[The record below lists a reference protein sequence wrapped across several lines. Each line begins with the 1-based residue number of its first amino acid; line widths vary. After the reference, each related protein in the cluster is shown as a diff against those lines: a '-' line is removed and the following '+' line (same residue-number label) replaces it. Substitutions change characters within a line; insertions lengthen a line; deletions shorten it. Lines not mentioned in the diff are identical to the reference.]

1 MAVLKEF
8 REFAVKGN
16 VVDMA
21 VGIIIGG
28 AFGKIVDSLVNHIV
42 MPVISSLLGGK
53 IDFTNLFIVLGSVP
67 DGIPR
72 TFDALKKAGI
82 PIFAYGN
89 FITISIN
96 FILLAFVIFQ
106 MVKVVNRIRS
116 AEAPS
121 PAVTPEDIILLREIR
136 DSLQNKKGDWFKW
149 NYLN

>member
-16 VVDMA
+16 VVDLA

-28 AFGKIVDSLVNHIV
+28 AFGKIVDSLVNDIV

-53 IDFTNLFIVLGSVP
+53 IDFTNLFIVLGNVP

-89 FITISIN
+89 FITIAIN

-116 AEAPS
+116 AEP
-121 PAVTPEDIILLREIR
+121 PPPTVTPEDIILLREIR
-136 DSLQNKKGDWFKW
+136 DSLQNKKGS
-149 NYLN
+149 

>member
-16 VVDMA
+16 VVDLA

-28 AFGKIVDSLVNHIV
+28 AFGKIVDSLVNDIV
-42 MPVISSLLGGK
+42 MPVISSLFGGK
-53 IDFTNLFIVLGSVP
+53 IDFTNLFIVLGNVP
-67 DGIPR
+67 DGVPR

-116 AEAPS
+116 AEAPP

-136 DSLQNKKGDWFKW
+136 DSLQSKKALG
-149 NYLN
+149 LNERI

>member
-16 VVDMA
+16 VVDLA

-28 AFGKIVDSLVNHIV
+28 AFGKIVDSLVNDIV
-42 MPVISSLLGGK
+42 MPVISSLFGGK
-53 IDFTNLFIVLGSVP
+53 IDFTNLFIVLGNVP

-89 FITISIN
+89 FITIAIN

-116 AEAPS
+116 AEAPP
-121 PAVTPEDIILLREIR
+121 PAVTPEDVLLLREIR
-136 DSLQNKKGDWFKW
+136 DSLQNKKGD
-149 NYLN
+149 

>member
-16 VVDMA
+16 VVDLA

-28 AFGKIVDSLVNHIV
+28 AFGKIVDSLVNDIV

-53 IDFTNLFIVLGSVP
+53 IDFTNLFIVLGNVP

-106 MVKVVNRIRS
+106 MVKVVNRIR
-116 AEAPS
+116 AADAPP
-121 PAVTPEDIILLREIR
+121 PAVTPEDIVLLREIR
-136 DSLQNKKGDWFKW
+136 DSLQNKKGD
-149 NYLN
+149 

>member
-16 VVDMA
+16 VVDLA

-28 AFGKIVDSLVNHIV
+28 AFGKIVDSLVNDIV

-53 IDFTNLFIVLGSVP
+53 IDFTNLFIVLGNVP
-67 DGIPR
+67 DGLPR

-106 MVKVVNRIRS
+106 MVKVVNRIRA
-116 AEAPS
+116 AEAPP

-136 DSLQNKKGDWFKW
+136 DSLQNKKDNGSK
-149 NYLN
+149 

>member
-16 VVDMA
+16 VVDLA

-28 AFGKIVDSLVNHIV
+28 AFGKIVDSLVNDIV

-53 IDFTNLFIVLGSVP
+53 IDFTNLFIVLGNVP

-89 FITISIN
+89 FITIAIN

-116 AEAPS
+116 AEAPP

-136 DSLQNKKGDWFKW
+136 DSLQNKKGV
-149 NYLN
+149 

>member
-16 VVDMA
+16 VVDLA

-28 AFGKIVDSLVNHIV
+28 AFGKIVDSLVNDIV

-53 IDFTNLFIVLGSVP
+53 IDFTNLFIVLGNVP
-67 DGIPR
+67 DGVPR

-106 MVKVVNRIRS
+106 MVKAVNRIRS
-116 AEAPS
+116 AEAPP

-136 DSLQNKKGDWFKW
+136 DSLQSIKVS
-149 NYLN
+149 

>member
-16 VVDMA
+16 VVDLA

-28 AFGKIVDSLVNHIV
+28 AFGKIVDSLVNDIV

-53 IDFTNLFIVLGSVP
+53 IDFTNLFIVLGNVP
-67 DGIPR
+67 DGVPR

-106 MVKVVNRIRS
+106 MVKVVNRIRA
-116 AEAPS
+116 AEAPP

-136 DSLQNKKGDWFKW
+136 DSLQSKKGD
-149 NYLN
+149 

>member
-16 VVDMA
+16 VVDLA

-28 AFGKIVDSLVNHIV
+28 AFGKIVDSLVNDIV

-53 IDFTNLFIVLGSVP
+53 IDFTNLFIVLGNIP

-106 MVKVVNRIRS
+106 MVKVVNRIRA
-116 AEAPS
+116 AEAPP
-121 PAVTPEDIILLREIR
+121 PAVTPEDIVLLREIR
-136 DSLQNKKGDWFKW
+136 DSLQNRKGD
-149 NYLN
+149 

>member
-8 REFAVKGN
+8 REFAVRGN
-16 VVDMA
+16 VVDLA

-28 AFGKIVDSLVNHIV
+28 AFGKIVDSLVNDIV

-53 IDFTNLFIVLGSVP
+53 IDFTNLFIVLGNVP

-89 FITISIN
+89 FITIAIN

-106 MVKVVNRIRS
+106 MVKIVNRIRA
-116 AEAPS
+116 AEAPP
-121 PAVTPEDIILLREIR
+121 PAVTPEDIVLLREIR
-136 DSLQNKKGDWFKW
+136 DSLQNKKV
-149 NYLN
+149 N

>member
-16 VVDMA
+16 VVDLA

-28 AFGKIVDSLVNHIV
+28 AFGKIVDSLVNDIV

-53 IDFTNLFIVLGSVP
+53 IDFTNLFIVLGNVP
-67 DGIPR
+67 DGVPR

-106 MVKVVNRIRS
+106 MVKIVNRIRS
-116 AEAPS
+116 AEAPL

-136 DSLQNKKGDWFKW
+136 DSLQSKKGS
-149 NYLN
+149 

>member
-16 VVDMA
+16 VVDLA

-28 AFGKIVDSLVNHIV
+28 AFGKIVDSLVNDIV

-53 IDFTNLFIVLGSVP
+53 IDFTNLFIVLGNVP
-67 DGIPR
+67 DGVPR

-106 MVKVVNRIRS
+106 MVKMVNRIRS
-116 AEAPS
+116 AETPS

-136 DSLQNKKGDWFKW
+136 DSLQKKSS
-149 NYLN
+149 

>member
-8 REFAVKGN
+8 REFAVRGN
-16 VVDMA
+16 VIDLA

-28 AFGKIVDSLVNHIV
+28 AFGKIVDSLVNDIV

-53 IDFTNLFIVLGSVP
+53 IDFTNLFIVLGNVP
-67 DGIPR
+67 DGVPR

-106 MVKVVNRIRS
+106 MVKIVNRIRA
-116 AEAPS
+116 AEAPP
-121 PAVTPEDIILLREIR
+121 PAVTPEDIVLLREIR
-136 DSLQNKKGDWFKW
+136 DSLQSKKE
-149 NYLN
+149 N

>member
-16 VVDMA
+16 VVDLA

-28 AFGKIVDSLVNHIV
+28 AFGKIVDSLVNDVV

-53 IDFTNLFIVLGSVP
+53 IDFTNLFIVLGNVP
-67 DGIPR
+67 DGVPR

-89 FITISIN
+89 FITILIN

-106 MVKVVNRIRS
+106 MVKMVNRIRS
-116 AEAPS
+116 AEASP

-136 DSLQNKKGDWFKW
+136 DSLQKKVADHTEII
-149 NYLN
+149 

>member
-16 VVDMA
+16 VVDLA

-28 AFGKIVDSLVNHIV
+28 AFGKIVDSLVNDIV
-42 MPVISSLLGGK
+42 MPVISSLMGGK
-53 IDFTNLFIVLGSVP
+53 IDFTNLFIVLGNVP

-89 FITISIN
+89 FITIAIN

-106 MVKVVNRIRS
+106 MVKVVNRIRA
-116 AEAPS
+116 AEAP
-121 PAVTPEDIILLREIR
+121 PLAVTPEDIILLREIR
-136 DSLQNKKGDWFKW
+136 DSLQNKKG
-149 NYLN
+149 N

>member
-16 VVDMA
+16 VVDLA

-28 AFGKIVDSLVNHIV
+28 AFGKIVDSLVNDIV

-53 IDFTNLFIVLGSVP
+53 IDFTNLFIVLGNVP
-67 DGIPR
+67 DGVPR

-106 MVKVVNRIRS
+106 MVKMVNRIRS
-116 AEAPS
+116 AEPPP
-121 PAVTPEDIILLREIR
+121 PAATPEDIILLREIR
-136 DSLQNKKGDWFKW
+136 DSLQKKSS
-149 NYLN
+149 

>member
-16 VVDMA
+16 VVDLA

-28 AFGKIVDSLVNHIV
+28 AFGKIVDSLVNDIV
-42 MPVISSLLGGK
+42 MPIISSLLGGK
-53 IDFTNLFIVLGSVP
+53 IDFTNLFIVLGSAP
-67 DGIPR
+67 DGVPR

-89 FITISIN
+89 FITIAIN

-116 AEAPS
+116 AEAPP

-136 DSLQNKKGDWFKW
+136 DSLQNKKG
-149 NYLN
+149 NGS

>member
-16 VVDMA
+16 VVDLA

-28 AFGKIVDSLVNHIV
+28 AFGKIVDSLVNDIV

-53 IDFTNLFIVLGSVP
+53 IDFTNLFIVLGNVP
-67 DGIPR
+67 DGVPR

-106 MVKVVNRIRS
+106 MVKVVNRIRA
-116 AEAPS
+116 AEAPP

-136 DSLQNKKGDWFKW
+136 DSLQSKKG
-149 NYLN
+149 N